1 MRSTISSGMSSW
13 TLFALAFS
21 SLAAAASGAWTF
33 EDAQAVIAAKGGKA
47 EAYKFSPTKPIKGAI
62 NLGPKDILKVS
73 LTVKEDSKVGR
84 PHQAFLLVQEPES
97 KVEAFFPLNVKELS
111 GKAKVDLS
119 HKDLPAFLLT
129 APSLSLSL
137 VLGSFGQSTASIA
150 TIGNVEP
157 LLDPAAKALLEKQKQ
172 KDIGEGTVVYRA
184 KDEIRHVF
192 RADPQSPPKIITLVF
207 LLSVLAGLGGL
218 FVVWFPILGGNL
230 SHLPKALKAA
240 PISHPLFFA
249 SLLSLEGIFFMYYT
263 QWNLF
268 QTLAGMAVV
277 GPVALF
283 SGSRALREVRARRE
297 RESARRCEEK

>member
-1 MRSTISSGMSSW
+1 MSSW
-13 TLFALAFS
+13 TFFVLAFS

-33 EDAQAVIAAKGGKA
+33 EDAQAVVAAKGGKVD
-47 EAYKFSPTKPIKGAI
+47 AYKFSPTKPIKEAI
-62 NLGPKDILKVS
+62 SLGPKEILKVS
-73 LTVKEDSKVGR
+73 LTIKEDSKVGR

-97 KVEAFFPLNVKELS
+97 KVEAFFPLTVKELS
-111 GKAKVDLS
+111 GKGKVDLS

-137 VLGSFGQSTASIA
+137 VLGSFGESAASVV

-157 LLDPAAKALLEKQKQ
+157 SLDPTAKALLEKQKQ
-172 KDIGEGTVVYRA
+172 KDIGGETVIYKA
-184 KDEIRHVF
+184 KDEIRHIF

-230 SHLPKALKAA
+230 SHLPRALKAA
-240 PISHPLFFA
+240 PVSHPLFFA
-249 SLLSLEGIFFMYYT
+249 SLLSLEAIFFMYYT

-268 QTLAGMAVV
+268 QTLAGMAAI

-283 SGSRALREVRARRE
+283 SGSRALREVRVRRE
-297 RESARRCEEK
+297 KGER